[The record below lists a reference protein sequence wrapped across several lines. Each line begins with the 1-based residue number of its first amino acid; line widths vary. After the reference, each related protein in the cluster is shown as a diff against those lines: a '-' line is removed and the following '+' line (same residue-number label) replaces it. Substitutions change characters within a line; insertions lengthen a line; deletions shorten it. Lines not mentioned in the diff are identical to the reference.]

1 LNSGNKLIL
10 LTTIMI
16 AISFGCGAEQTVNV
30 NMVLDEPK
38 SEQTVEAS
46 PTPVDNPTVEA
57 SPTPVDNQEEI
68 GIVQHTYSSP
78 PAVVIDK
85 DKKYEASIQTN
96 KGTMIVELFSNESP
110 VTVNNFVFL
119 SEEGFYKDVIFH
131 RIINNFM
138 VQTGDPTGTGTGGPG
153 YRFDDEP
160 VSRDYLRGTL
170 AMANA
175 GPNTNGSQFFIVH
188 QDSGLPKSYTIFGII
203 TDGLDI
209 LDEIATVP
217 VTTGPSGE
225 NSQPLE
231 RVFIKSILVS
241 AK

>member
-1 LNSGNKLIL
+1 MNSGNKLIL
-10 LTTIMI
+10 LTTVMI
-16 AISFGCGAEQTVNV
+16 AISFGCRAEQTVNV
-30 NMVLDEPK
+30 NMVLDEPQ
-38 SEQTVEAS
+38 SEQTVE
-46 PTPVDNPTVEA
+46 E

-68 GIVQHTYSSP
+68 SIMQHTYSSP
-78 PAVVIDK
+78 PAVAIDK
-85 DKKYEASIQTN
+85 DKKYTASIQTN

-119 SEEGFYKDVIFH
+119 SEEGFYEDVIFH

-188 QDSGLPKSYTIFGII
+188 QDAGLPKSYTIFGII

-217 VTTGPSGE
+217 VTMGPSGE

>member
-1 LNSGNKLIL
+1 
-10 LTTIMI
+10 MI
-16 AISFGCGAEQTVNV
+16 AISFGCRPVKVAIVT
-30 NMVLDEPK
+30 
-38 SEQTVEAS
+38 
-46 PTPVDNPTVEA
+46 PTPVSVEE

-68 GIVQHTYSSP
+68 GIVQQTYSSP
-78 PAVVIDK
+78 PSVDIDK
-85 DKKYEASIQTN
+85 DKKYKASIETN

-119 SEEGFYKDVIFH
+119 SEEGFYEDVIFH

-160 VSRDYLRGTL
+160 ISRDYLRGTL

-188 QDSGLPKSYTIFGII
+188 QDAGLPKSYTIFGII
-203 TDGLDI
+203 TDGFDVLD
-209 LDEIATVP
+209 DIATVP
-217 VTTGPSGE
+217 VTMGPSGE

-231 RVFIKSILVS
+231 RVFIKSILVG